1 MGEETKKE
9 ALTKLAKFT
18 PKIGYPDKWRDYS
31 KLEIDPNDLAGNFR
45 RASQFYYQRGID
57 KLGKPIDKTEWHMN
71 PQTVNAYYNSVMNE
85 IVFPAAILQPPFFNL
100 EADDAVNYGGIGG
113 VIGHEMGHGFDDQG
127 SKSDGDGV
135 LRNWWT
141 ESDLIEFK
149 TRTNQLVNQ
158 YNKFEPLPG
167 EFINGQLTL
176 GENIGDLGGLTIAH
190 RAYKISLQN
199 RESKKIDE
207 FTGEQRFF
215 MGWAQVWAYKYRD
228 EALRNQLLTNPH
240 SPASYRCNGVLR
252 NMPEFVS
259 AYELKAADEM
269 YLDPVKRVKI
279 W

>member
-1 MGEETKKE
+1 M
-9 ALTKLAKFT
+9 TKLAKFT

-31 KLEIDPNDLAGNFR
+31 KLKIDPNDLVGNFR

-71 PQTVNAYYNSVMNE
+71 PQTVNAYYSPVMNE

-100 EADDAVNYGGIGG
+100 KADDAVNYGGIGG

-149 TRTNQLVNQ
+149 TRTNQLVDQ
-158 YNKFEPLPG
+158 YNKFEPIPG

-199 RESKKIDE
+199 RESTKIDE

-259 AYELKAADEM
+259 AYELKATDEM